1 MPSLVVVTDFDFE
14 DDSIERSLITG
25 AGFDFQSFHALS
37 EEEIVSAAPDA
48 SALIVQYGKVGM
60 KVIDALPNLKIIA
73 RYGVGV
79 DVIDVEYASKRGVQV
94 TNVPADY
101 CLNEVA
107 DHALAMMLT
116 INRQLFSYD
125 SAVRSGEWKWQS
137 GAPIHRLAACTVGV
151 VGFGRI
157 GQAIVQRVQPFGS
170 RVLISDPS
178 FDTGHLDEF
187 GVESVNLSRVIAE
200 SDYLILQAPLN
211 DSTRNM
217 ISEAELALMKPG
229 AVVINTA
236 RGPLI
241 DTAALDRAIGA
252 GHIRAAGLDDVPEEP
267 AKQHNWKPRD
277 PMFANS
283 RAVLTPHAAYYSEE
297 SIEFCRNWASQEVIR
312 MLSGEAVQAPVNH
325 I

>member
-1 MPSLVVVTDFDFE
+1 MSALVAVTDFDFE
-14 DDSIERSLITG
+14 DDSIERSLITE
-25 AGFDFQSFHALS
+25 AGLDFQSFHALS
-37 EEEIVSAAPDA
+37 QEEIISAAKDA
-48 SALIVQYGKVGM
+48 SALIVQYGKVGK

-79 DVIDVEYASKRGVQV
+79 DIIDVDYATQRGIQV

-116 INRQLFSYD
+116 INRQLFPYD

-157 GQAIVQRVQPFGS
+157 GQAIVRRVQPFGS
-170 RVLISDPS
+170 RVLISDPF
-178 FDTGHLDEF
+178 FDSGHLGEF
-187 GVESVNLSRVIAE
+187 GVASVDLPTLIAE
-200 SDYLILQAPLN
+200 SDYLVLQAPLN
-211 DSTRNM
+211 EKTRNM
-217 ISEAELALMKPG
+217 IGEAELASMKPG
-229 AVVINTA
+229 AVIINTA

-241 DTAALDRAIGA
+241 DTDALDKAIRS

-267 AKQHNWKPRD
+267 AKQHNWKPVD
-277 PMFANS
+277 PMFSNAS
-283 RAVLTPHAAYYSEE
+283 SILTPHAAYYSEE

-312 MLSGEAVQAPVNH
+312 LLSGQAVHSPVNH